1 MVKDYKAK
9 GNNVL
14 LVDAGDA
21 IQGTA
26 YSYFDKRKSII
37 KLINKTGYNLATPGN
52 HEFDFY
58 CNFHVLRGCEI
69 VSGGTGRCADI
80 SRFYVLD

>member
-26 YSYFDKRKSII
+26 YSYFDKGKSII
-37 KLINKTGYNLATPGN
+37 KLMNKTGYNLATPGK
-52 HEFDFY
+52 
-58 CNFHVLRGCEI
+58 
-69 VSGGTGRCADI
+69 S
-80 SRFYVLD
+80 